1 MQFKTFLC
9 SLLLTAVSFFAT
21 AQESAIDKI
30 SSVTCDCMTKK
41 EIADMSQSQ
50 FEQELGMCMLTAAT
64 PLMDQLQAEE
74 NIDLNDADAF
84 QKVGEKVG
92 AKIAVGCPQLFQK
105 MMEFYGGEVQTQS
118 EVRQLMVMEGTYTG
132 VKFGEVARIQL
143 SGANGGTAD
152 FLWLE
157 AFEGSE
163 ALEGNPDALKGKAI
177 KVFFSQKAIYNANSK
192 KYEPQKVVERIEIK

>member
-1 MQFKTFLC
+1 M
-9 SLLLTAVSFFAT
+9 LTVISFFAT
-21 AQESAIDKI
+21 AQDSAIDQI
-30 SSVTCDCMTKK
+30 SSATCECMTQKD
-41 EIADMSQSQ
+41 ILGMSQPQ

-74 NIDLNDADAF
+74 NINMSDEDAF

-118 EVRQLMVMEGTYTG
+118 EVRQLMVMEGTYSG
-132 VKFGEVARIQL
+132 VKSGEVARIQL

-163 ALEGNPDALKGKAI
+163 VLEANPDALKGKAV
-177 KVFFSQKAIYNANSK
+177 KVFFSQKAIYNPDSK